1 MRSLQKLDD
10 EQITWKRLELLII
23 LDDSDL
29 WQTEEYLDQIHKELV
44 LVNDEMIRR
53 GDAPRWEL

>member
-10 EQITWKRLELLII
+10 EQISWKRLDLLII
-23 LDDSDL
+23 LDDPDL
-29 WQTEEYLDQIHKELV
+29 YQTEEYQDQIRKELE
-44 LVNDEMIRR
+44 LVNDEMMRR